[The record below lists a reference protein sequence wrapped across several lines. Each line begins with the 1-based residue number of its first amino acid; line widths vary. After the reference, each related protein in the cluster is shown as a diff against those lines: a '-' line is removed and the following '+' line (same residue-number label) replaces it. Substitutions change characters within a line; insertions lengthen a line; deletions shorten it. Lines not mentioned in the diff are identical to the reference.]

1 MNQADSAPVPRQSL
15 EERGGPAS
23 ILARQSDD
31 HAVLHRL
38 MRQYEAAPDDEA
50 RGRIV
55 ADLAQR
61 ALRHAFAEETVLF
74 PACRRHLP
82 GHGDELTAHI
92 EGEHQQI
99 NELLEELQDA
109 DPTQPG
115 YDQRVQR
122 TFALISSDAREE
134 EDVLLPRLQSVVDDD
149 ELRAIGD
156 AWEAARVAAPTRPH
170 PRVPR
175 RPPGNALAAV
185 PLAISDRV
193 KDGLNRLPRRAR
205 VWTAA
210 VLVLAACGAAVAAS
224 VRTRRRSALA
234 PRRGLRLRR

>member
-1 MNQADSAPVPRQSL
+1 MNPAELTPVPRQTL

-31 HAVLHRL
+31 HAVLHGL
-38 MRQYEAAPDDEA
+38 MKLYESAPDDEA

-74 PACRRHLP
+74 PAYRRHLP
-82 GHGDELTAHI
+82 DHGDELTAHV

-109 DPTQPG
+109 DPAAPG
-115 YDQRVQR
+115 YDHRVRRAFQ
-122 TFALISSDAREE
+122 LITSDAREE
-134 EDVLLPRLQSVVDDD
+134 EDIMLPRLQSAVDDD

-156 AWEAARVAAPTRPH
+156 AWETVRVTAPTRPH
-170 PRVPR
+170 PHVPR
-175 RPPGNALAAV
+175 RPPGNVLAAF
-185 PLAISDRV
+185 PLAIYDRV
-193 KDGLNRLPRRAR
+193 KDTLGRLPRRVRTWSGVA
-205 VWTAA
+205 
-210 VLVLAACGAAVAAS
+210 LLMAACGVVAAAAA
-224 VRTRRRSALA
+224 RRRDRSATPAVRLG
-234 PRRGLRLRR
+234 RRR